1 MFTIKKHIWLTALL
15 LGIVATA
22 TLITPAQAAK
32 SKRPNILVIW
42 GDDIGQANISYY
54 TTTVPTDFAPY
65 PSRS

>member
-15 LGIVATA
+15 LGTVAA
-22 TLITPAQAAK
+22 VALITPAQAAK

-54 TTTVPTDFAPY
+54 TTTVPTDFAPC